1 MEFIDNPIEK
11 ASADKLFKNFLVYA
25 DSGAGKTVFAASAKR
40 VLFVAPEDA
49 GMLSALEMGYE
60 FDKILVPTWDKFV
73 AAYEWLYDNS
83 EILANYDWI
92 VVDSLTKLQSVCLRA
107 CIEAERESRMAK
119 GQDLDEAQIQNY
131 GKLYILMEK
140 LVLGFNDLP
149 CNVLYTALARQA
161 EDPDGNEFMLPMLGS
176 NKPTDYRIAMKIAAE
191 MTSYGYFKVE
201 IVDKPTSVEGKT
213 KKVKQRSIIWEDT
226 GTVRGKDRTT
236 RLTPKT
242 VLPSKNALAY
252 VTAIANGVVNKDDAG
267 ARNNFINFGGARRE
281 AKKAVAQKIEAST
294 PVNKPVEVAPTKKE
308 DSEDTNVVDLVQA

>member
-1 MEFIDNPIEK
+1 MPILDNPIEE
-11 ASADKLFKNFLVYA
+11 ASADKLFRNFLIYA

-40 VLFVAPEDA
+40 VLFVAPEDS
-49 GMLSALEMGYE
+49 GMLSPLEMGYK
-60 FDKILVPTWDKFV
+60 FDKITVRNWNDLVD
-73 AAYEWLYDNS
+73 AYEWLYDNS
-83 EILANYDWI
+83 EVLEKYDWL
-92 VVDSLTKLQSVCLRA
+92 VVDSLTKMQSICLRA
-107 CIEAERESRMAK
+107 CIEEEREQRLAK
-119 GQDLDEAQIQNY
+119 GHDLDEAQIQNY

-149 CNVLYTALARQA
+149 VNVLYTALARQA

-201 IVDKPTSVEGKT
+201 TVEKDQGDGKT

-242 VLPSKNALAY
+242 VLPSRNALEF
-252 VTAIANGVVNKDDAG
+252 VTRIANGEIDRNGNPVG
-267 ARNNFINFGGARRE
+267 AKAP
-281 AKKAVAQKIEAST
+281 AKKAAPKIKTTEKQEVPLPSADAE
-294 PVNKPVEVAPTKKE
+294 KPAPITVKE
-308 DSEDTNVVDLVQA
+308 DSNDTKDVDLASVQA